1 MAGRALSAEKLAYV
15 KALGCEG
22 GQCNQDPEGVA
33 KTRDAGTS
41 HLKEAGAKSLRAL
54 QARRGLP
61 PLSSEQ

>member
-1 MAGRALSAEKLAYV
+1 M

-22 GQCNQDPEGVA
+22 GQCNQGPEGVA

-54 QARRGLP
+54 QARLGL
-61 PLSSEQ
+61 